1 MVRCCVTEDVA
12 IDPGG
17 ARKRGTVK
25 ISSCSPQTRG
35 GRRWPILVCQQ
46 PAAELN
52 EELAA
57 QEGKRGSSRLSRPS
71 RGPLLWRG
79 AVEGGWEGRME
90 GEPGVSGHRLRH
102 GRRMTARSGQLL
114 LVGDGDE
121 SEQTSVQTAAQDK
134 EERQ

>member
-1 MVRCCVTEDVA
+1 MTEDVA

-25 ISSCSPQTRG
+25 IPSCSPQTRG
-35 GRRWPILVCQQ
+35 GRRWRFPVCQQ
-46 PAAELN
+46 PAAGFN

-79 AVEGGWEGRME
+79 AVEGGREGGR
-90 GEPGVSGHRLRH
+90 VS
-102 GRRMTARSGQLL
+102 
-114 LVGDGDE
+114 
-121 SEQTSVQTAAQDK
+121 SVKAPAAIWTPDDS
-134 EERQ
+134 